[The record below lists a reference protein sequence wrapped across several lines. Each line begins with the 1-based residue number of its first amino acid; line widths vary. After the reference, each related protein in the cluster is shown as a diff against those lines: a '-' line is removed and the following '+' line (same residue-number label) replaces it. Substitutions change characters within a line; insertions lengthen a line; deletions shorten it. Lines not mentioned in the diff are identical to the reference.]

1 MFWQCLK
8 NVTKKA
14 IIERSSIKGLLNSPS
29 TYQNIVGSIPMF
41 EPNNPMNGAPK

>member
-1 MFWQCLK
+1 M
-8 NVTKKA
+8 TKEA
-14 IIERSSIKGLLNSPS
+14 IIERSLIEGLPNSPS